1 VVWFKRSLG
10 CIQEYSCPKRVANP
24 GRQEHSTD
32 VKERA
37 RELNGSVVVYPSG
50 RVVGDKAD
58 AYLRIYGRLESKAPL
73 FKPPH

>member
-1 VVWFKRSLG
+1 
-10 CIQEYSCPKRVANP
+10 
-24 GRQEHSTD
+24 

-58 AYLRIYGRLESKAPL
+58 AYLRICGRLESKAPL